1 MPVRRLWLFAAL
13 LLLVGCTPI
22 HAPTSS
28 SSQDQD
34 QLSVTTYTLANGLK
48 VILAPDHSAPTV
60 AVDVWYHVGGMNDP
74 AQRSGFAHLFEHM
87 MFQGSANAPKGEMD
101 RLNEAVGGSNNA
113 YTTIEH
119 TSYYQVMPAN
129 QLPLALWLDADRM
142 AALDINQVNLDNQRD
157 VVIEE
162 YNQRVSNSPY
172 GEAVQTLNTLA
183 YDYAPYHKRVIGSVA
198 DLRRASLADVTQFHN
213 TYYAPN
219 NATLVV
225 AGDIDLDTARNLIAE
240 FFGDIPA
247 KPQPPA
253 APAYAP
259 APLSA
264 PQVISM
270 TDSLANVPAVLIG
283 YSVPPRKD
291 PDYPA
296 VELLANILGNGNSSR
311 LAKLLVDSGA
321 AQEASAGTSANRG
334 PSLFSV
340 ILVPNAGTEV
350 ATLEQQY
357 DEALQQIVKEGVQP
371 AELEKA
377 INQLRSQQLAG
388 LETAYDLA
396 EAVQS
401 ANFYLDDP
409 SAVFTELERYRS
421 VTSADL
427 QRVASQYLAPELRTV
442 INVHPGAAAEQP
454 PAVQATAVVTDQAML
469 TQTASLTPTTQTSV
483 TFVLKQKTPPAPLPS
498 TSFKL
503 PNIQEKKLSN
513 GLSVIVIERPELPLL
528 SVDLYLPGGE
538 SAVPAAKS
546 GLGTLTANSLTRGT
560 QTRTAQEIAE
570 SIEQVG
576 GFVGASVTRDL
587 LSVGVFAL
595 KENTDLAFTLLGDV
609 ALKPTFPETE
619 VKNQRES
626 QATSLQFSLAD
637 PGSLAQRAFSNLVYG
652 NHPYGNLSSAKTIQA
667 LTRQDVADFYQS
679 QLDPQR
685 AFLIVAGDITVD
697 EAVQQ
702 AEKTFGQWQTT
713 TASQPVTYP
722 PVAAPSGQQIYLI
735 NRPGSSQAQF
745 LIGNIGAAG
754 NDPDRYAQAVMN
766 DILGG
771 GGFTSRLMQNIREK
785 LGYTYGISSGLNYPA
800 DRGLF
805 RISAAVRNDVADKA
819 LTAILQEVQQMQD
832 QTISTEE
839 LNAKKTGL
847 IGSFALQLET
857 YQSIVDQ
864 MASLKLRGL
873 PLDTLANYPTAIEKV
888 TAADVQA
895 AAQKVIQT
903 KDFVIVVVG
912 DASVIQKPLE
922 SVAPVKVI
930 EAR

>member
-1 MPVRRLWLFAAL
+1 MPVRRLWLLVAL
-13 LLLVGCTPI
+13 LFMVGCTPI
-22 HAPTSS
+22 HAPTSAP
-28 SSQDQD
+28 SQAQG
-34 QLSVTTYTLANGLK
+34 QLSGTAYTLANGLQ
-48 VILAPDHSAPTV
+48 VILVPDHSAPTV

-101 RLNEAVGGSNNA
+101 KLNEAVGGSNNA
-113 YTTIEH
+113 YTSVEH

-142 AALDINQVNLDNQRD
+142 AALDINQVNLDNQRA

-172 GEAVQTLNTLA
+172 GEAVQILNTLP

-225 AGDIDLDTARNLIAE
+225 AGDIELDTARNLVAE

-247 KPQPPA
+247 KPQPSA
-253 APAYAP
+253 APAYVP

-264 PQVISM
+264 PQVISL

-283 YSVPPRKD
+283 YSIPPRKD
-291 PDYPA
+291 PSYPA
-296 VELLANILGNGNSSR
+296 LELLANILGNGNSSR

-321 AQEASAGTSANRG
+321 AQTASASTTANRG
-334 PSLFSV
+334 PSLLSV

-357 DEALQQIVKEGVQP
+357 DQALQQIVKEGVQP

-388 LETAYDLA
+388 LETAYSLA
-396 EAVQS
+396 EAVQT
-401 ANFYLDDP
+401 ANFYLGDP
-409 SAVFTELERYRS
+409 NAVFTELERYRS
-421 VTSADL
+421 VTAADL
-427 QRVASQYLAPELRTV
+427 QRVARQYLTPQRRTV
-442 INVHPGAAAEQP
+442 INVHPGAAAEKTP
-454 PAVQATAVVTDQAML
+454 EVQATTVITDQAAL
-469 TQTASLTPTTQTSV
+469 TQTATITAQPTAA
-483 TFVLKQKTPPAPLPS
+483 FGLKQKTPPAPLPS

-503 PNIQEKKLSN
+503 PTIQEKKLSN

-538 SAVPAAKS
+538 SAVPAAKG
-546 GLGTLTANSLTRGT
+546 GLADLTANSLTRGT

-576 GFVGASVTRDL
+576 GSLGANVTRDA

-595 KENTDLAFTLLGDV
+595 RENTDLAFTLLGDV
-609 ALKPTFPETE
+609 ALKPTFPAAE
-619 VKNQRES
+619 VKHQRES
-626 QATSLQFSLAD
+626 QATGLQFDLAD
-637 PGSLAQRAFSNLVYG
+637 PSALAQRAFSSLVYG
-652 NHPYGNLSSAKTIQA
+652 NHPYGNLATEKTIQA
-667 LTRQDVADFYQS
+667 LTRQEVADFYQS

-697 EAVQQ
+697 QAVQQ
-702 AEKTFGQWQTT
+702 AQKTFGQWQTK
-713 TASQPVTYP
+713 TASQPVTYL
-722 PVAAPSGQQIYLI
+722 PVAAQSGQQIYLI
-735 NRPGSSQAQF
+735 DRPGSSQAQF

-754 NDPDRYAQAVMN
+754 NDPQRYAQSVMN

-771 GGFTSRLMQNIREK
+771 SGFTARLMQNIREK
-785 LGYTYGISSGLNYPA
+785 LGYTYGISSRLNYPA

-819 LTAILQEVQQMQD
+819 LTAILQEVQKMQD
-832 QTISTEE
+832 QAISTAE

-864 MASLKLRGL
+864 MAALKLRGL
-873 PLDTLANYPTAIEKV
+873 PLDTLANYPAAIEKV
-888 TAADVQA
+888 TVADVQA
-895 AAQKVIQT
+895 AAQKVIQS

-930 EAR
+930 DAR